1 MTNERQRQR
10 MLRRITLLL
19 LWSVGLWSSVA
30 AARYLGPTAHGYS
43 FHASALPFEIFMSDD
58 LTPDTFPTTA
68 TLIVHVRDVNQ
79 EPVDGLPVTFQLASQ
94 CQGVAALSAQRAV
107 TRHGRASVT
116 LTTANTTGACRI
128 AVRVDN
134 VTQELSVDVAPV
146 PTDWRR

>member
-1 MTNERQRQR
+1 MTNDNQKRPV
-10 MLRRITLLL
+10 LRHVTLLVCG
-19 LWSVGLWSSVA
+19 VGLWSSVA

-58 LTPDTFPTTA
+58 LTSDVFPTTA
-68 TLIVHVRDVNQ
+68 TLVVHVRDVNQ
-79 EPVDGLPVTFQLASQ
+79 APVDGIPVTFQLGSQ
-94 CQGVAALSAQRAV
+94 CQGVAALSAQRAI
-107 TRHGRASVT
+107 TRQGQASVT
-116 LTTANTTGACRI
+116 LRTANTTGACRI